1 MSQKNELNLYI
12 HIPFCPSKC
21 PYCAFKTGVHRD
33 STIDLYVQKL
43 CSEIQ
48 SRLTPLQKSS
58 IRTIYMGGGTTNLLS
73 IQQLSQIMK
82 TIHDFTSFCEQ
93 PEITAEL
100 HPLLIQKEYIQ
111 EMLALGFNRFS
122 IGVQSF
128 QDEELQF
135 LKRDY
140 SSKEVQE
147 KIFLLREAQ
156 IPNLNL
162 DFIIALPSQEKE
174 HLEANIQTALKFSPE
189 HLSHYLLSMDE
200 GSFWTHQKNKGQ
212 FEEIEEDR
220 AAQLYNHVCQTLE
233 NSYHHYE
240 ISNWAKIGFEC
251 QHHLSFW
258 DGKPYLGFGL
268 SATSFDEKLHSRNTS
283 DMKKYL
289 ENPILLEESLP
300 FKSDQEKSITKI
312 ILGSRTKKG
321 IRNQFLKPQIDAL
334 REAGFIDSTKDSIVL
349 TRKGWLFNDYV
360 VEQLVNALE

>member
-1 MSQKNELNLYI
+1 MSQENELNLYL

-21 PYCAFKTGVHRD
+21 PYCAFKTGVHKD

-58 IRTIYMGGGTTNLLS
+58 IKTIYMGGGTTNLLS
-73 IQQLSQIMK
+73 IQQLTQIMK
-82 TIHDFTSFCEQ
+82 IIHDLVRFDKQF
-93 PEITAEL
+93 EITAEL
-100 HPLLIQKEYIQ
+100 HPLLIEKEYIQ

-128 QDEELQF
+128 QDKELQF

-147 KIFLLREAQ
+147 KILILKEAQ

-174 HLEANIQTALKFSPE
+174 HLDLNLQTALKFAPE

-212 FEEIEEDR
+212 FEEIEEER
-220 AAQLYNHVCQTLE
+220 AAQLYNHVCQALE
-233 NSYHHYE
+233 NSYNHYE
-240 ISNWAKIGFEC
+240 ISNWAKTGFEC

-258 DGKPYLGFGL
+258 EGKPYLGFGL
-268 SATSFDEKLHSRNTS
+268 SATSFDGKIHSRNTS
-283 DMKKYL
+283 DIKKYL
-289 ENPILLEESLP
+289 ENPLLLEESLA
-300 FKSDQEKSITKI
+300 FKSDQEKSIMEI

-321 IRNQFLKPQIDAL
+321 IPNRFLKTQIAAL
-334 REAGFIDSTKDSIVL
+334 HEAGFINTTKDFVVL

-360 VEQLVNALE
+360 IDQLINA